1 MHNGLIKIEKFKHA
15 TNFIVERSV
24 FSITYRATTV
34 KRLPKEN
41 KKIVLNETNDRFK
54 TNSVLTISALTKN
67 YRSRRQLE
75 RLYGGQF
82 TPSTQFIK
90 PNILQYL
97 PTDAAPQFL

>member
-15 TNFIVERSV
+15 TNFIIERSV

-75 RLYGGQF
+75 RLF
-82 TPSTQFIK
+82 TVANLHHLLSW
-90 PNILQYL
+90 
-97 PTDAAPQFL
+97 